1 MKIESTYGIGNQSI
15 LPSFPIIMKE
25 YVPGVTN
32 PNRGVLTMMVFSK
45 LWSTEAIRSWGL
57 IVQNAQLSNPKIIME
72 GTARAQKSAEIWFQ
86 VETFLSCVSFFLFVL
101 FCYIV
106 FFLFCIFNKISSI
119 YRKPKRLSRI
129 TPWPTL
135 FLEITIWPYIFINY
149 KLTPNIS
156 KTINWYLFSKIAN

>member
-86 VETFLSCVSFFLFVL
+86 VETFLSCVSFF
-101 FCYIV
+101 
-106 FFLFCIFNKISSI
+106 FFLLLYCFLFILYFQQNQFDLQETQKAFEN
-119 YRKPKRLSRI
+119 YTMTHPVSR
-129 TPWPTL
+129 
-135 FLEITIWPYIFINY
+135 NY
-149 KLTPNIS
+149 DLAL
-156 KTINWYLFSKIAN
+156 YLH